1 MKSQFTF
8 TKLFLA
14 GLLVLGFAMPV
25 MADQNPQATQS
36 NEPVYVDW
44 WDEFLDGPDSTVGMT
59 DDAKA
64 KETMTSGSV
73 SHNSGS
79 TVMAMDAK
87 GQDDRGLSQ
96 SGYGKDGKVQIKYD
110 SSWMIDEDW

>member
-1 MKSQFTF
+1 MKCQFTF

-36 NEPVYVDW
+36 TEPVYVDW
-44 WDEFLDGPDSTVGMT
+44 WDEFLDGPDSTVGVT
-59 DDAKA
+59 EDANA

-73 SHNSGS
+73 SHNDES

-87 GQDDRGLSQ
+87 GHGDLGSNHSGL
-96 SGYGKDGKVQIKYD
+96 GKDGKVQVKYD